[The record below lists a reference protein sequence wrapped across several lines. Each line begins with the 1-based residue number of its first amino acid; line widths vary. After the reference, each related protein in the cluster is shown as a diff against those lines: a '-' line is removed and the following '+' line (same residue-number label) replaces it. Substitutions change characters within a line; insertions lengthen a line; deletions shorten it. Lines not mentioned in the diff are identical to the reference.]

1 MAHLSRIDNSESG
14 NTLQVIVTHQDWDSE
29 VGREVHII
37 GRIVDFEMECHMLQF
52 CKLYI
57 VASLI
62 SNTYQDLN
70 FQVTSVSLTS
80 GHQAVQANTNPDAGG
95 TPSASGGRQILDLE
109 SLDALIDSLRT
120 FEGRALFITHNFV
133 VSPLDKRDLIQ
144 TVVDH

>member
-37 GRIVDFEMECHMLQF
+37 GRIVDFEMECHIAAVL
-52 CKLYI
+52 
-57 VASLI
+57 
-62 SNTYQDLN
+62 
-70 FQVTSVSLTS
+70 LTS

-95 TPSASGGRQILDLE
+95 TPLASGGRQILDLE

>member
-1 MAHLSRIDNSESG
+1 MANLSRIDNSESG

-29 VGREVHII
+29 VCII
-37 GRIVDFEMECHMLQF
+37 SHSHRHQSTSFPELDTSSRLTLFIRSAGKSTSLAVSSTSRWSATSLQF

-95 TPSASGGRQILDLE
+95 TPSASGGRQILVNLL
-109 SLDALIDSLRT
+109 SAT
-120 FEGRALFITHNFV
+120 A
-133 VSPLDKRDLIQ
+133 
-144 TVVDH
+144 